1 MPGDAANPAARMAQG
16 SALIHGPIGSTLFRF
31 ALPVIGANALQSLN
45 GLINAA
51 WVSHILG
58 INALAAT
65 SNANM
70 LLFLLLSAAFGI
82 GMACNIFVAQAVGR
96 GDTAEIKRVVG
107 TGGGFF
113 LTLSIIIGALGF
125 LLSPHVLTM
134 MRTPDDVMRQA
145 IAYLRMIFVATPFM
159 YMFAF
164 VMMIQRGGG
173 DSRTPFLFMIV
184 SVGLDVVLNP
194 LLMRGIGPIPALGIS
209 GSALST
215 VIAQAVGLIGML
227 AHMYRRNSPLLLRG
241 RDLRYL
247 RPHMPTL
254 SRLIKKGVPMSL
266 QMLIMSAAAVV
277 MISFVNRFGARTI
290 AAYGAA
296 SQLWAYIQMPAIGL
310 GTSVSSMAAQN
321 VGAGRWDRVSQITTT
336 AVLSGFIF
344 TAVLTAITYI
354 IGDPLMAFFLPGD
367 PDALDIARHING
379 IVLWGFILF
388 STTFILFGTVRATG
402 AVIPPLI
409 ILVFSMWIVRIPFAN
424 HLMPS
429 WGADAIWWS
438 FPLSAVLSN
447 VCAIAYYRFGNW
459 RRSRLMPPA
468 GMAPAE

>member
-1 MPGDAANPAARMAQG
+1 MNTPDEV
-16 SALIHGPIGSTLFRF
+16 H
-31 ALPVIGANALQSLN
+31 
-45 GLINAA
+45 
-51 WVSHILG
+51 
-58 INALAAT
+58 
-65 SNANM
+65 
-70 LLFLLLSAAFGI
+70 
-82 GMACNIFVAQAVGR
+82 AQA
-96 GDTAEIKRVVG
+96 
-107 TGGGFF
+107 
-113 LTLSIIIGALGF
+113 S
-125 LLSPHVLTM
+125 
-134 MRTPDDVMRQA
+134 
-145 IAYLRMIFVATPFM
+145 AYLRMIFVATPFL
-159 YMFAF
+159 YLFAF

-184 SVGLDVVLNP
+184 SVGLDIVLNP
-194 LLMRGIGPIPALGIS
+194 ILMQGVGGFSGFGIA

-227 AHMYRRNSPLLLRG
+227 VHMYRRNSPLLLRG

-247 RPHMPTL
+247 RPHFPTL
-254 SRLIKKGVPMSL
+254 SLLIKKGIPMSL

-277 MISFVNRFGARTI
+277 MISFVNRYGARTI

-310 GTSVSSMAAQN
+310 GASVSSMAAQN
-321 VGAGRWDRVSQITTT
+321 VGAGRWDRVSEITTT
-336 AVLSGFIF
+336 AVLSGLVF
-344 TAVLTAITYI
+344 TTILTAITYI

-367 PDALDIARHING
+367 ADALVIARHING

-402 AVIPPLI
+402 AVLPPLI
-409 ILVFSMWIVRIPFAN
+409 ILAFSMWIVRIPFAN
-424 HLMPS
+424 MLLPS

-459 RRSRLMPPA
+459 RSVQLMPGA
-468 GMAPAE
+468 AAPAA